1 MVVMN
6 LCHLVLVLEYDLD
19 TKIFLS
25 FIYMVQKQKQHN
37 KKKRLPPILSLFT
50 LQIFVL
56 VSCASFPSK
65 SNIHLIHL
73 PSLHKNH
80 IHCSVL
86 AFFT

>member
-37 KKKRLPPILSLFT
+37 KKKKTSSNPVSIHSTNICISFLCIFPK
-50 LQIFVL
+50 QIKHTFD
-56 VSCASFPSK
+56 SSSF
-65 SNIHLIHL
+65 L
-73 PSLHKNH
+73 
-80 IHCSVL
+80 
-86 AFFT
+86 T